1 MGRWSSNS
9 CFAWFGLIYGEKLC
23 SKSSREKSDFLFR
36 LSTFHW
42 TWVSKNVKVSCI
54 LVCLQG
60 GFSLLWFEWNRNETF
75 KEHTLPSSTV
85 MPLVL
90 GSGTELFLVQ
100 ATNLSMSR
108 KQPKAVFISLQVQ
121 WHLLKN
127 SDRIKI
133 LESFKH
139 ITWPYFFFF
148 DKKGYMYLQYS
159 LSPCVSRYCMQTNCH
174 HHVQYSALVR
184 SIKL

>member
-1 MGRWSSNS
+1 MKCHESLSLCWSPEEADRGMVILMRSRLGNKEAFVSNITVYHRLVLGTTWNMGRWSSNS
-9 CFAWFGLIYGEKLC
+9 CFAWFGLIYGEKLF

-42 TWVSKNVKVSCI
+42 TWVSKNVKVSCT

-60 GFSLLWFEWNRNETF
+60 RFSLLWFEWNRNETF

-108 KQPKAVFISLQVQ
+108 KQPKAVFKSL
-121 WHLLKN
+121 
-127 SDRIKI
+127 
-133 LESFKH
+133 
-139 ITWPYFFFF
+139 
-148 DKKGYMYLQYS
+148 
-159 LSPCVSRYCMQTNCH
+159 
-174 HHVQYSALVR
+174 
-184 SIKL
+184 